1 MSKPVCLVTGVGP
14 EGGTGAETARRF
26 GEGGYRVAMLARNA
40 DNLDALAGKYE
51 DARAYPCDVADL
63 DALVETVS
71 RIRAEMG
78 APSVVVH
85 NALRSARGGILEL
98 DPDDLEK
105 NFRVNTTAL
114 LYLARET
121 IPAMLEAGK
130 GAILMTGNTSATRG
144 GKNYG
149 FFASTKAA
157 QRILAESIAREFG
170 PQGIHVA
177 YFIIDAA
184 IETPRTR
191 EVLAPGN
198 RGGAV
203 PRRPPGPLAWSF
215 RVELRPFGGDLVRRP
230 AAGRATLRRQRP
242 SATARNPA
250 FKGLPI
256 GTDSTGRRAGTPA
269 VTALS
274 SSAASA
280 ARASRSRTVSLVSKP
295 VPRRA

>member
-51 DARAYPCDVADL
+51 GARAYRCDVADL
-63 DALVETVS
+63 EALVETVS
-71 RIRAEMG
+71 RIGAEMG

-85 NALRSARGGILEL
+85 NALRSTRGGILEL
-98 DPDDLEK
+98 DPDDLER

-130 GAILMTGNTSATRG
+130 GAILVTGNTSATRG
-144 GKNYG
+144 GKNFG

-170 PQGIHVA
+170 PEGIHVA

-184 IETPRTR
+184 IDTPRTR
-191 EVLAPGN
+191 EVLAPG
-198 RGGAV
+198 RPDDFFA
-203 PRRPPGPLAWSF
+203 RPPAIAEELYRVAHQDRSAWSF
-215 RVELRPFGGDLVRRP
+215 RVELRPFGE
-230 AAGRATLRRQRP
+230 TW
-242 SATARNPA
+242 
-250 FKGLPI
+250 
-256 GTDSTGRRAGTPA
+256 
-269 VTALS
+269 
-274 SSAASA
+274 
-280 ARASRSRTVSLVSKP
+280 
-295 VPRRA
+295 